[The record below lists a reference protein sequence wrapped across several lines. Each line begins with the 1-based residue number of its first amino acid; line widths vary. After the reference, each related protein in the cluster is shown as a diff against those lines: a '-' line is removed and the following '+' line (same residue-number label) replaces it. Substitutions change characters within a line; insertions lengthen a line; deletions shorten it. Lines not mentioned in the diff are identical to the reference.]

1 MILGMLFY
9 GLCRRI
15 MILLYFLSY
24 ILGLRNEYI
33 WMLLTDALIIFLV
46 CSIVFGFGRKK
57 CNFLNKYNFRFK
69 RCAKRECKPTH
80 AYELIEFSE

>member
-46 CSIVFGFGRKK
+46 CSIVFGFGRKNAIFQINITFGSNVVQK
-57 CNFLNKYNFRFK
+57 GNANPRTLMN
-69 RCAKRECKPTH
+69 
-80 AYELIEFSE
+80 